1 MRGVYALLFT
11 LINPCPVRH
20 IVHMDYMGCTKT
32 THANPILRWI
42 LSETAEVPVKG
53 QC

>member
-11 LINPCPVRH
+11 LINSCGVRH
-20 IVHMDYMGCTKT
+20 IVHMDYVDCTKT
-32 THANPILRWI
+32 AHANPILRWI
-42 LSETAEVPVKG
+42 LSETLRVPVKG